1 VRESSISTSGAVDR
15 RAKTLA
21 ALAREPF
28 DLLVVG
34 GGINGAGIARDAAM
48 RGLRTA
54 MVERG
59 DFACGTSSRS
69 SKLIHGGLRYL
80 EQGHVRLVLEA
91 VRERERLRTLAP
103 HLVRP
108 QEFVVPIYRGGPVG
122 FVKLAAGL
130 MLYDVLAGFW
140 SVKRHSMLGRRRM
153 VAAEPALRQDGL
165 VGGGRYWDYRTDDA
179 RLVLETALAAA
190 REGAVVVS
198 YAEVA
203 GFLDEGGRIAGARV
217 VDRAGGGEVEVHA
230 RVVVNAA
237 GPWVDEVAALDDPT
251 AKPRLRLT
259 KGVHIVVPRNRV
271 GNRAAIVLRAVRDG
285 RVMFVIPWGEHSLVG
300 TTDTD
305 HPGGPEQEPVVEP
318 DDVAYLL
325 ETVNHYF
332 PDARLGAGDVVSA
345 FAGLRPLIAP
355 AEGGDPDP
363 SDVSREEEI
372 FESPRG
378 LVTIAGGKLTAFRLI
393 AETVVDRVIAALR
406 QSGDTRRFA
415 RSKTAAVPLPGGGS
429 APELLAAA
437 AISHDGHGLAPSVIS
452 HLADRY
458 GTRLDEVM
466 GFVVADRM
474 LARPLVDGLPDPRA
488 EVVQAV
494 EHEWGLTL
502 EDVLRRRTQVALLDG
517 TSGADVASDVASIMA
532 SRLGWTREAAED
544 AVRRYL
550 AATSGA
556 RARWR

>member
-1 VRESSISTSGAVDR
+1 MSTNGAASR
-15 RAKTLA
+15 RASTLA
-21 ALAREPF
+21 ALAEEPF

-80 EQGHVRLVLEA
+80 EQGHLRLVLEA

-122 FVKLAAGL
+122 FLKLAAGL

-153 VAAEPALRQDGL
+153 IAAEPAIKRDGL

-190 REGAVVVS
+190 REGAVVLS

-203 GFLDEGGRIAGARV
+203 SFLDDGGRIGGARV
-217 VDRAGGGEVEVHA
+217 VDRVGGGEVEVHA

-251 AKPRLRLT
+251 VKPRLRLT
-259 KGVHIVVPRNRV
+259 KGVHVMVPRNRV

-305 HPGGPEQEPVVEP
+305 HHGGPEQDPVVEA

-332 PDARLGAGDVVSA
+332 PDARLGASDVVSA

-355 AEGGDPDP
+355 PDGSDAGP

-393 AETVVDRVIAALR
+393 AETVVDRVITALR
-406 QSGDTRRFA
+406 RSGDTRRFA
-415 RSKTAAVPLPGGGS
+415 RSKTAVVPLPGGGS

-474 LARPLVDGLPDPRA
+474 LARPIVDGLPDPRA
-488 EVVQAV
+488 EVAQAV

-502 EDVLRRRTQVALLDG
+502 EDVLRRRTQVALLDD
-517 TSGADVASDVASIMA
+517 TSGGDVAADVAGIMA
-532 SRLGWTREAAED
+532 SRLGWTREAAEE

-556 RARWR
+556 RSRWR

>member
-1 VRESSISTSGAVDR
+1 MNGAVSR
-15 RAKTLA
+15 RSS
-21 ALAREPF
+21 ALASLGREPF
-28 DLLVVG
+28 DLLVIG

-48 RGLRTA
+48 RGLHTA
-54 MVERG
+54 LVERG

-108 QEFVVPIYRGGPVG
+108 QEFIVPIYRDGPVG
-122 FVKLAAGL
+122 FFKLAAGL
-130 MLYDVLAGFW
+130 MLYDLLAGFW
-140 SVKRHSMLGRRRM
+140 SVKRHSMLGCRRL
-153 VAAEPALRQDGL
+153 VAVEPTLRRDGL

-179 RLVLETALAAA
+179 RLVLETALAAG

-217 VDRAGGGEVEVHA
+217 VDRVSGAELDVHA

-237 GPWVDEVAALDDPT
+237 GPWVDEVAALDAPG
-251 AKPRLRLT
+251 PRRLRLT
-259 KGVHIVVPRNRV
+259 KGVHVVVPRERV

-285 RVMFVIPWGEHSLVG
+285 RVMFVIPWGEHSLIG

-305 HPGGPEQEPVVEP
+305 HPGGPEQDPVIES

-332 PDARLGAGDVVSA
+332 PDARLAAGDVVSA

-355 AEGGDPDP
+355 PDGSAADP
-363 SDVSREEEI
+363 SDVSREEAI

-406 QSGDTRRFA
+406 RSGDTRRFA
-415 RSKTAAVPLPGGGS
+415 RSKTAVVPLPGGGS

-437 AISHDGHGLAPSVIS
+437 AISHDGHGLAPAVIT

-466 GFVVADRM
+466 GFVVADRK
-474 LARPLVDGLPDPRA
+474 LARPIVDGLPDPRA
-488 EVVQAV
+488 EVAQAV

-517 TSGADVASDVASIMA
+517 ASGGDVAADVAGIMA
-532 SRLGWTREAAED
+532 SRLGWTREAAEE

-556 RARWR
+556 RSRWR

>member
-1 VRESSISTSGAVDR
+1 MSTNGAAGR
-15 RAKTLA
+15 RADAFA
-21 ALAREPF
+21 ALGREHF
-28 DLLVVG
+28 DLLVIG
-34 GGINGAGIARDAAM
+34 GGITGVGIARDAAM

-54 MVERG
+54 LVERG

-80 EQGHVRLVLEA
+80 EQGHIRLVLEA
-91 VRERERLRTLAP
+91 VRERERLRSLAP

-108 QEFVVPIYRGGPVG
+108 QEFIVPIYRGGPVG
-122 FVKLAAGL
+122 FFKLAAGL
-130 MLYDVLAGFW
+130 MLYDVLAGLW
-140 SVKRHSMLGRRRM
+140 SVKRHRMLGRRRT
-153 VAAEPALRQDGL
+153 VDAEPALRREGL
-165 VGGGRYWDYRTDDA
+165 VGGGSYFDYRTDDA
-179 RLVLETALAAA
+179 RLVLETGLAAA
-190 REGAVVVS
+190 REGAVVLS

-203 GFLDEGGRIAGARV
+203 GFVDEGGRIAGARV
-217 VDRAGGGEVEVHA
+217 LDRLGGTEVAVHA

-237 GPWVDEVAALDDPT
+237 GPWVDEVAALDDPQ
-251 AKPRLRLT
+251 APRRLRLT
-259 KGVHIVVPRNRV
+259 KGVHVMVPRSRV

-305 HPGGPEQEPVVEP
+305 HPGGPVQEPTVEP

-355 AEGGDPDP
+355 PPGSDEDP

-393 AETVVDRVIAALR
+393 AETVVDRVIGALR
-406 QSGDTRRFA
+406 RAGDTRRFA
-415 RSKTAAVPLPGGGS
+415 RSKTAVVPLPGGGS

-437 AISHDGHGLAPSVIS
+437 AISHDGHGLAPAVIT

-474 LARPLVDGLPDPRA
+474 LARPIVDGLPDPRA
-488 EVVQAV
+488 EVAQAV

-502 EDVLRRRTQVALLDG
+502 EDVLRRRTQVALLDD
-517 TSGADVASDVASIMA
+517 TSGGDVAADVAGIMA
-532 SRLGWTREAAED
+532 SRLGWTREAAEE

-550 AATSGA
+550 ATTSGA

>member
-1 VRESSISTSGAVDR
+1 VTQEAVARNGAIGR
-15 RAKTLA
+15 RADSLA
-21 ALAREPF
+21 VLGREPF
-28 DLLVVG
+28 DLLVIG

-54 MVERG
+54 LVERG

-91 VRERERLRTLAP
+91 VRERERLRALAP

-108 QEFVVPIYRGGPVG
+108 QEFIAPVYRDGPVG
-122 FVKLAAGL
+122 FFKLAAGL
-130 MLYDVLAGFW
+130 MLYDVLAGLW
-140 SVKRHSMLGRRRM
+140 SVRRHNMLGRRRLID
-153 VAAEPALRQDGL
+153 AEPALRRDGL

-198 YAEVA
+198 YAEVE

-217 VDRAGGGEVEVHA
+217 VDRVSGARVKIHA
-230 RVVVNAA
+230 RVVINAA
-237 GPWVDEVAALDDPT
+237 GPWVDEVAALDTPGP
-251 AKPRLRLT
+251 PRLRLT
-259 KGVHIVVPRNRV
+259 KGVHVIVPRNRV
-271 GNRAAIVLRAVRDG
+271 GNRAALVLRAVRDG
-285 RVMFVIPWGEHSLVG
+285 RVMFVIPWGEHALVG

-305 HPGGPEQEPVVEP
+305 HPGGPEQEPIVEP
-318 DDVAYLL
+318 DDIAYLL

-332 PDARLGAGDVVSA
+332 PDARLGVGDVVSA

-355 AEGGDPDP
+355 PPGTEADP

-393 AETVVDRVIAALR
+393 AEQVVDRAIAALR
-406 QSGDTRRFA
+406 RQGDTRRFA
-415 RSKTAAVPLPGGGS
+415 RSKTAVVPLPGGGS
-429 APELLAAA
+429 EPELLAAA
-437 AISHDGHGLAPSVIS
+437 AVSHDGHGLAPAVIT

-458 GTRLDEVM
+458 GSRLDEVM
-466 GFVVADRM
+466 GFVVRDAK
-474 LARPLVDGLPDPRA
+474 LARPIADGLPDPRA
-488 EVVQAV
+488 EVAQAV

-517 TSGADVASDVASIMA
+517 TGGGDVAADVASIMA
-532 SRLGWTREAAED
+532 SRLGWSREAAEE

-550 AATSGA
+550 AETAGA